1 MFTDTS
7 TPATLVGGII
17 FALIVAQLIWKSFK
31 PCPLNAI
38 PSVGIPQ
45 HPFGFYFGAW
55 DFIKNGRAITEEGY
69 LKYPG
74 KAFKVALANRW
85 LVVVNGRTL
94 IEDLR
99 NASDDYVSL
108 AEATNSLLHL
118 KHTIGQEQY
127 RDPYQIAVIRTPMT
141 RNIAGCFSDMRSEVV
156 AAFEDLVPA
165 KTDEWISLPA
175 MQTVLPIVSRVSN
188 RVFIGLQCRDPDY
201 IQITTQFAVEVA
213 QDAAWFHITPTVLRP
228 IAALLFGHLETS
240 TRRAMKVVG
249 PMLQHRIEM
258 DDKYGADWPNG
269 DRPNDLISWLLD
281 EARGYPA
288 RRSVRTMTRTLL
300 NVNFGAIH
308 TTTQGF
314 LHALYHIAEHG
325 EYVESLRAE
334 IEGVVKTEGW
344 TKIAMGKMV
353 KLDSFLKE
361 SSRFAPGGS
370 VSMLRQTLQP
380 FTFSDG
386 TTIPTGT
393 LVGVPILAAH
403 HDDANYADADTFDGG
418 RFARMREEGKEEG
431 MGMGIRHGMVTPS
444 LEFLT
449 FGLGRHACP
458 GRFFGVNEQKL
469 MMAHLLVTYDLQLR
483 DGVRPP
489 DEWIAHMGAANSTAE
504 VMFRRRG

>member
-1 MFTDTS
+1 MLTDTPS
-7 TPATLVGGII
+7 PATLVVGIVL
-17 FALIVAQLIWKSFK
+17 ALIVSQLIWKSFD
-31 PCPLNAI
+31 PRSRLDAI
-38 PSVGIPQ
+38 PSVGIPH

-55 DFIKNGRAITEEGY
+55 DYIKNGRAITEEGY
-69 LKYPG
+69 RKYPG

-85 LVVVNGRTL
+85 LVIVNGRTS

-118 KHTIGQEQY
+118 EHTIGQEQY
-127 RDPYQIAVIRTPMT
+127 RDPYQITVIRTPMT
-141 RNIAGCFSDMRSEVV
+141 RNITGCFSDMRSEVV

-175 MQTVLPIVSRVSN
+175 MELVLPVVSRVSN

-201 IQITTQFAVEVA
+201 IKITTQFAVEVA

-228 IAALLFGHLETS
+228 IAALLFGHLETA

-258 DDKYGADWPNG
+258 DDKYGRDWPNS

-281 EARGYPA
+281 EARGHPA

-314 LHALYHIAEHG
+314 LHALYHIAANV
-325 EYVESLRAE
+325 EYVEPLRAE
-334 IEGVVKTEGW
+334 IESVVKSEGW
-344 TKIAMGKMV
+344 TKAAMGKMV

-361 SSRFAPGGS
+361 SSRFAPGGA
-370 VSMLRQTLQP
+370 VSMLRQIVQD

-386 TTIPTGT
+386 TTVPAGT
-393 LVGVPILAAH
+393 LVGIPILAAH
-403 HDDANYADADTFDGG
+403 HDEANYANADSFDGF
-418 RFARMREEGKEEG
+418 RFSRMREQVGEGIK
-431 MGMGIRHGMVTPS
+431 HQMVTPS
-444 LEFLT
+444 LDFLT

-469 MMAHLLVTYDLQLR
+469 MMAHVLVTYDLKLR
-483 DGVRPP
+483 DGVRPE
-489 DEWIAHMGAANSTAE
+489 DEWIAHIGAANTTAE
-504 VMFRRRG
+504 VMFRRRS